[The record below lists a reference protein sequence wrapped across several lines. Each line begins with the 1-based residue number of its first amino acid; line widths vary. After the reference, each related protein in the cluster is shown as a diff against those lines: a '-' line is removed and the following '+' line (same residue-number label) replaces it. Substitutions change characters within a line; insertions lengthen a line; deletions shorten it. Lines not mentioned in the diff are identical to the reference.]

1 MVRVQYQ
8 VLTCH
13 IHINKTI
20 SWRSKISVTVNGPT
34 AFLSLR
40 MSNGSKG
47 FLLLIPWASCSN
59 PLFWD
64 TPVTLANYINLL
76 VKLVNYPPFHG
87 PMIFWGLIV

>member
-1 MVRVQYQ
+1 M
-8 VLTCH
+8 
-13 IHINKTI
+13 
-20 SWRSKISVTVNGPT
+20 ISVPVNGPT

-47 FLLLIPWASCSN
+47 FLLLIPRASCSN
-59 PLFWD
+59 ALFWD
-64 TPVTLANYINLL
+64 TPVTLANYINLLLKL